1 MEKAAR
7 SAPALRLAPAF
18 DPDLQ
23 PLYAL
28 TEPQY
33 QAVIN
38 QLANLAVA
46 IIHHLQQVDQ
56 PELAHQIAGQAY
68 DIFVNYDEDI
78 TEHMHW
84 IMRDAAEAT
93 FGTGE

>member
-1 MEKAAR
+1 VEKAAR

-46 IIHHLQQVDQ
+46 LIHHLQQVDQ
-56 PELAHQIAGQAY
+56 PALAHQIAGQAY

-78 TEHMHW
+78 AEHLHW
-84 IMRDAAEAT
+84 IVRDAAEVTLGAD
-93 FGTGE
+93 E